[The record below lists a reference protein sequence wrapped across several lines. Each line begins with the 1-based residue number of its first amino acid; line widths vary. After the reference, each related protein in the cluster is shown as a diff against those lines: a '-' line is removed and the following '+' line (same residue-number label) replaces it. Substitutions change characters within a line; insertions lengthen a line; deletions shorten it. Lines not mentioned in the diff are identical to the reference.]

1 MKRVWRFVVP
11 MAALV
16 AALAFMPHA
25 RADDKA
31 KNMGS
36 IKGTVLGED
45 GKAAANVTV
54 RLLPPRQ
61 QGNRPPATQPVTP
74 QVAPGDP
81 PKGGPDGGTP
91 PPGQGPGQGGGQG
104 RGRPQ
109 PLKTAV
115 SDADGKFTMDDVPP
129 GEYRLVAGLRGQPS
143 GMQSVTVKAG
153 EATTVEIKL
162 APPRPPQ

>member
-1 MKRVWRFVVP
+1 MKRVWKFVMPIV
-11 MAALV
+11 ALV

-31 KNMGS
+31 RTMGS

-45 GKAAANVTV
+45 GKAAANVNV
-54 RLLPPRQ
+54 RLLPPR
-61 QGNRPPATQPVTP
+61 QGNRPPATQPATP
-74 QVAPGDP
+74 QVSAPGDA
-81 PKGGPDGGTP
+81 PKGPGEGGAP
-91 PPGQGPGQGGGQG
+91 PPGQGPGSG
-104 RGRPQ
+104 RRPTAI
-109 PLKTAV
+109 KTAV
-115 SDADGKFTMDDVPP
+115 TDTDGKFAMEEIPP
-129 GEYRLVAGLRGQPS
+129 GEYRLVAGQRGQPT